1 MRNLLLAIMRIKD
14 DFTNQK
20 LLMTLYT
27 VGSVI
32 CILVFLYFFANVPSL
47 IQRYIALLNTP
58 YNRTYGVYLK
68 EETEITQSDFD
79 FLKDYDIENIGV
91 EFSTNDAGIY
101 LTVSSAEYLTRG
113 GLIQEQADAILA
125 DGNYIL
131 QVQNDNISFNKSNSL
146 PKMITLN
153 DTEFEVIDDIAK
165 ITYTDIWHTG
175 LISFDSFVKNHF
187 KSSHISIVLK
197 SSLSPRDSSE
207 LIALLSEGFEDK
219 GVVSISDP
227 LSNDP
232 TETQR
237 GELLREIMNITL
249 LYIICFI
256 SCAYL
261 FKYVFD
267 SNRYEN
273 TIYSL
278 IGASKRRVV
287 TIMLIEAAILSIAS
301 FIVAAVINLLIF
313 GTETYGIFDYLS
325 IAVFTLALSILTIIP
340 FFVVYM
346 KNPLIKTKNECV

>member
-1 MRNLLLAIMRIKD
+1 MRNLLLAVMRIKD

-27 VGSVI
+27 AGSVI
-32 CILVFLYFFANVPSL
+32 CILVFLYFFVNVPSL

-58 YNRTYGVYLK
+58 YNRTYSVYLK
-68 EETEITQSDFD
+68 EETEITKSDFD
-79 FLKDYDIENIGV
+79 FLKDYNIENIGV
-91 EFSTNDAGIY
+91 EFHVDDAGFY
-101 LTVSSAEYLTRG
+101 LTVSSTDYLTRG
-113 GLIQEQADAILA
+113 GLTQEQADKIFA
-125 DGNYIL
+125 DDYIL
-131 QVQNDNISFNKSNSL
+131 QVQCDTSPFSKPNAL
-146 PKMITLN
+146 PKSVILN
-153 DTEFEVIDDIAK
+153 DTKFEVIDGIAE

-313 GTETYGIFDYLS
+313 GTETYGIFDYLA